1 MYEMSP
7 VTDRI
12 QKIRDMYRNTV
23 PQISISRYKLLTEF
37 YQNNPDLGGMF
48 RRAYAYKHICEN
60 LNIAIHDHEMIVGGH
75 GEYFHGSA
83 LFPDNDGGWM
93 AMEFP
98 NNYIQTRD
106 TDPYIIT
113 EEDRQYVISTM
124 DYWRDNASG
133 AKVRR
138 ALPKGYEKHQGSNV
152 CLFNTA
158 FSGGAH
164 VGHFIVGHQRIID
177 RGMRSLR
184 DECLAK
190 MAEMDATAI
199 GDKVDQYN
207 FYWCVSIVLEGAMTL
222 AQRYSDLAAE
232 KAATCDDPKRKA
244 ELELIAETMH
254 RVPAEPPRT
263 FFEAAQ
269 CVFFYQTLV
278 TLDAQL
284 HGTSIGRVDQY
295 LGRFYEAD
303 LAAGRI
309 TREQAQEI
317 VDFMILKFAEQNKA
331 ISEMGTKANPGYTSG
346 QLITLSGV
354 DSRGEDATNEVT
366 YMVLEANA
374 RLVLHDPPLSLRI
387 HKNTPER
394 LWECAIE
401 ATRRAGGVPTYESDE
416 AIIPAL
422 MKRGLSLEDAR
433 NYGLVGCVEPAGNGM
448 EWPQCGGDGGDS
460 FFLIANAVSLAI
472 NNGINPSMVAVD
484 GAGGAGEALAEPVQ
498 CGVPTGYLYEMASFE
513 EVKQA
518 FKKQIEFFAQWH
530 INCTSAYQYIIRW
543 ENPVLIASAGIVG
556 CLESGRDVTN
566 KGAKYTNV
574 GMGGVGI
581 GNAADGLAAIKY
593 LCFDKKLC
601 TTREFYDAWIN
612 NWQGDPRHEE
622 IRGLILSEVP
632 HFGNGDDYV
641 DELGAFAAHV
651 YADAFNGKK
660 AFNGEF
666 RAGLY
671 PVTTHVMWGAMSFA
685 TPDGRYS
692 GDPLADGISGVQGR
706 DVNGPMAVLASV
718 GHLDCTEFANGTLL
732 NMKFSPSAV
741 NTEES
746 KKKLAELISTY
757 MVEMKGMEMQL
768 NIVSTAQMKA
778 AREKPEE
785 YKDLVVRIAGFSAYF
800 VEIQEEAKDDLIAR
814 TEMQELS

>member
-7 VTDRI
+7 VSDRI

-37 YQNNPDLGGMF
+37 YRDNPHMAGMY
-48 RRAYAYKHICEN
+48 RRAYAYKHICDN

-75 GEYFHGSA
+75 AEYFHGSA
-83 LFPDNDGGWM
+83 LFPDNGGEWLRQ
-93 AMEFP
+93 EFP

-106 TDPYIIT
+106 TDPYVIT
-113 EEDRQYVISTM
+113 EEDRQYVIDTM
-124 DYWRDNASG
+124 QFWEDNCSG
-133 AKVRR
+133 AKVREQ
-138 ALPKGYEKHQGSNV
+138 LPKAFLPHMGSNV
-152 CLFNTA
+152 CLFSMG

-177 RGMRSLR
+177 RGMKSLR
-184 DECLAK
+184 DECIER
-190 MAEMDATAI
+190 MQRMENTAI
-199 GDKVDQYN
+199 GDKIDQYN
-207 FYWCVSIVLEGAMTL
+207 FYHCLSVVLEGAMNL
-222 AQRYSDLAAE
+222 AQRYSDLAAKMAKE
-232 KAATCDDPKRKA
+232 CDDPKRKA

-278 TLDAQL
+278 TMDAQL

-295 LGRFYEAD
+295 LGRFYEKD

-346 QLITLSGV
+346 QLVTLGGV
-354 DSRGEDATNEVT
+354 DSRGEDASNEVT

-374 RLVLHDPPLSLRI
+374 RLALHDPPLSLRI
-387 HKNTPER
+387 HKDTPER

-422 MKRGLSLEDAR
+422 QKRGLSLEDAR

-460 FFLIANAVSLAI
+460 FFLIANAVTLAI
-472 NNGINPSMVAVD
+472 NDGINPMHFDGTPDPTKDAGAPEAVQ
-484 GAGGAGEALAEPVQ
+484 V
-498 CGVPTGYLYEMASFE
+498 GVPTGYLYEMESFE

-530 INCTSAYQYIIRW
+530 INCTSAYQYVIRW
-543 ENPVLIASAGIVG
+543 ENPVLIASAGIEG

-566 KGAKYTNV
+566 MGAKYTNV

-581 GNAADGLAAIKY
+581 GNAADSLAAIKW
-593 LCFDKKLC
+593 LCFDKKRC

-612 NWQGDPRHEE
+612 NWQGELGERIHAM
-622 IRGLILSEVP
+622 ILNEVP
-632 HFGNGDDYV
+632 HFGNGIDYV
-641 DELGAFAAHV
+641 DELGAFAAHT

-660 AFNGEF
+660 AYNGEF

-671 PVTTHVMWGAMSFA
+671 PVTTHIMWGSISFA
-685 TPDGRYS
+685 TPDGRYT

-706 DVNGPMAVLASV
+706 DVSGPMGVLRSV
-718 GHLDCTEFANGTLL
+718 SHIDCTEFANGTLL

-741 NTEES
+741 NTES
-746 KKKLAELISTY
+746 AKKKLADLISTY
-757 MVEMKGMEMQL
+757 MVDMKGMEMQI
-768 NIVSTAQMKA
+768 NVVSSAQMKA
-778 AREKPEE
+778 ARENPEE

-814 TEMQELS
+814 TEMTEV